1 MVGVVILYHPETEA
15 LIKNIKTYIHNITT
29 LLVFDNSEIYN
40 KELEI
45 SLNNISDKIKFTHFG
60 ENQGIAKR
68 LNQAMEYATKS
79 NATYLLMMDQDSSF
93 RLGDFDTYYAAIK
106 SNLIENVA
114 QFGINCQPDF
124 TPISDLP
131 QSVVSL
137 ITSGS
142 VLNLKYI
149 QQVGMFNENLF
160 IDFVDTAYS
169 HGINNKGFINLQFT
183 NIILNHSIGNRIEA
197 RSLLTFKKS
206 LRIIHSP
213 IRTYYII
220 RNGLYLLFKSQTNSI
235 QKKDIRRTMMVVKND
250 FLYHPQRFKV
260 YQFAIK
266 AVWDFLNNRM
276 GKLKK

>member
-15 LIKNIKTYIHNITT
+15 LIENIKTYIHNITT

-45 SLNNISDKIKFTHFG
+45 ALNNISDKIKFTHFG

-68 LNQAMEYATKS
+68 LNQAIEYATKS
-79 NATYLLMMDQDSSF
+79 NASYLLMIDQDSSF

-160 IDFVDTAYS
+160 IDFVDTSYS
-169 HGINNKGFINLQFT
+169 HNIINKGFINLQFT
-183 NIILNHSIGNRIEA
+183 NIILNHSIGNRVEV

-220 RNGLYLLFKSQTNSI
+220 RNGLYLLFKSQSNSI

-250 FLYHPQRFKV
+250 FIYHPQRFKV
-260 YQFAIK
+260 YKFALIG
-266 AVWDFLNNRM
+266 VWDFLINRM